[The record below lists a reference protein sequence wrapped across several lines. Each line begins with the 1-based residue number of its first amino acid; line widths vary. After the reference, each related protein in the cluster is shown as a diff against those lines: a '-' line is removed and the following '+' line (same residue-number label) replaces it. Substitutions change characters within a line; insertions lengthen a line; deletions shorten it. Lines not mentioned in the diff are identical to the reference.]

1 MKKIKKQMKET
12 FLNVKLPEFD
22 EQIFSKKG
30 TYAYMGTEKKE
41 GKKKFIWL
49 GSVCTAVFCL
59 LILGGVYFNNHYDIQ
74 NTIGIDVNPSLELK
88 VNKQNEVREV
98 VANNDDAES
107 VLQDMDLVG
116 SDINVA
122 VNALIGSMVQL
133 GYLDDLSNS
142 ILISVDGENSEALR
156 VELLDNLNIGDDY
169 SVVSQ
174 EISDNY
180 SDLATEYNISEGKV
194 QLINQVIASNPI
206 HTFDE
211 LAGLSIN
218 ELNLLLGSSDN
229 TVGSASEK
237 AYIGRDNAL
246 AIALNHAGVSEADV
260 AHYEIEMDY
269 DYAIVYEIEFYYNN
283 VEYDYEINAL
293 TGDIIKYDRDGEHH
307 TVNNNTSNNSST
319 NNNDSSDNATNNST
333 NNNTSNNSS
342 NNNTSNNTTN
352 NSTTTGSYIGRE
364 RAQEIA
370 LNHAGLS
377 SGEVRFDKV
386 ELDVDDNRT
395 TYEIEFDYNY
405 YEYEYDID
413 AYTGEILK
421 SEVDR

>member
-1 MKKIKKQMKET
+1 MRKIKKQIKET
-12 FLNVKLPEFD
+12 FMDVKLPEFD
-22 EQIFSKKG
+22 DQILKKKG
-30 TYAYMGTEKKE
+30 NTIYMETEKKS
-41 GKKKFIWL
+41 KNKKFIWL

-59 LILGGVYFNNHYDIQ
+59 LILGGFYYNNHYVIQ
-74 NTIGIDVNPSLELK
+74 NVIGIDVNPSLELK

-98 VANNDDAES
+98 VANNDDAKK

-116 SDINVA
+116 SDMNVA

-142 ILISVDGENSEALR
+142 ILISVDGKNSEALR
-156 VELLDNLNIGDDY
+156 VELLNNLNIGDSY

-174 EISDNY
+174 EINDNY
-180 SDLATEYNISEGKV
+180 TDLATQYNISEGKV
-194 QLINQVIASNPI
+194 QLINQIIANNPL

-218 ELNLLLGSSDN
+218 ELNLLLGNTDN

-237 AYIGRDNAL
+237 AYIGRNNAL
-246 AIALNHAGVSEADV
+246 TIALNHAGVSEADV
-260 AHYEIEMDY
+260 TYYNIEMDY
-269 DYAIVYEIEFYYNN
+269 DYVIVYEIEFYYDN

-293 TGDIIKYDRDGEHH
+293 TGDIIEYDRDGEHH
-307 TVNNNTSNNSST
+307 TVNHNTST
-319 NNNDSSDNATNNST
+319 NNNSTNNNASNNAS

-342 NNNTSNNTTN
+342 NNMTD
-352 NSTTTGSYIGRE
+352 NSTTTSSYIGRDK
-364 RAQEIA
+364 AQEMA

-377 SGEVRFDKV
+377 SSEVRFDKI
-386 ELDVDDNRT
+386 ELDVDDHRT

-405 YEYEYDID
+405 YEYEYEID
-413 AYTGEILK
+413 AYTGAILK

>member
-1 MKKIKKQMKET
+1 MRTVKKRIKEA

-22 EQIFSKKG
+22 EKILNKKG
-30 TYAYMGTEKKE
+30 NAVYMNSNVEKK
-41 GKKKFIWL
+41 KNRKFVWL

-59 LILGGVYFNNHYDIQ
+59 LILGGFYFNNYIMIQ

-88 VNKQNEVREV
+88 VNKQNEVRKV
-98 VANNDDAES
+98 LAHNDEAKE

-116 SDINVA
+116 SDANVA

-142 ILISVDGENSEALR
+142 ILISVNGKDSDALR

-169 SVVSQ
+169 SVVTQ
-174 EISDNY
+174 EISNNY
-180 SDLATEYNISEGKV
+180 TDLATEYDISEGKV
-194 QLINQVIASNPI
+194 QLINRVIASNPV

-218 ELNLLLGSSDN
+218 ELNLLLGSTDN

-237 AYIGRDNAL
+237 AYIGRNNAL
-246 AIALNHAGVSEADV
+246 VVALNHAGVSEADIS
-260 AHYEIEMDY
+260 HYEIEMDY
-269 DYAIVYEIEFYYNN
+269 DYVIVYEIEFNYNG
-283 VEYDYEINAL
+283 VEYDYEINAV
-293 TGDIIKYDRDGEHH
+293 TGDIIEYDRDGEHY
-307 TVNNNTSNNSST
+307 TVNNNGS
-319 NNNDSSDNATNNST
+319 A

-342 NNNTSNNTTN
+342 NNNASN
-352 NSTTTGSYIGRE
+352 NSTTTSSYIGRD

-377 SGEVRFDKV
+377 SSEVRFDKV

-395 TYEIEFDYNY
+395 TYEIEFEYGR
-405 YEYEYDID
+405 YEYEYEID
-413 AYTGEILK
+413 AYTGAIISSEI
-421 SEVDR
+421 DD

>member
-1 MKKIKKQMKET
+1 MRKIKKQIKET
-12 FLNVKLPEFD
+12 FLDVKLPEFD
-22 EQIFSKKG
+22 DQILKKKG
-30 TYAYMGTEKKE
+30 NAIYMETEKKS
-41 GKKKFIWL
+41 KNKKFIWL

-59 LILGGVYFNNHYDIQ
+59 LILGGFYYNNHYVIQ
-74 NTIGIDVNPSLELK
+74 NVIGIDVNPSLELK

-98 VANNDDAES
+98 VANNDDAKK

-116 SDINVA
+116 SDMNVA

-142 ILISVDGENSEALR
+142 ILISVDGKNSEALR
-156 VELLDNLNIGDDY
+156 VELLNNLNIGDSY

-174 EISDNY
+174 EINDNY
-180 SDLATEYNISEGKV
+180 TDLATEYNISEGKV
-194 QLINQVIASNPI
+194 QLINQVIANNPL

-218 ELNLLLGSSDN
+218 ELNLLLGNTDN

-246 AIALNHAGVSEADV
+246 TIALNHAGVSASDV
-260 AHYEIEMDY
+260 THYKIEMDY
-269 DYAIVYEIEFYYNN
+269 DYVIVYEIEFYYNN
-283 VEYDYEINAL
+283 IEYDYEINAL
-293 TGDIIKYDRDGEHH
+293 TGDIIEYDRDGEHH
-307 TVNNNTSNNSST
+307 IVNNNTST
-319 NNNDSSDNATNNST
+319 NNNST
-333 NNNTSNNSS
+333 NNNTSNNNSSNNSSNNSTS
-342 NNNTSNNTTN
+342 NNNTSNNN
-352 NSTTTGSYIGRE
+352 TTTSSYIGKE

-377 SGEVRFDKV
+377 SSDVRFEKV

-395 TYEIEFDYNY
+395 TYEIEFDYGY
-405 YEYEYDID
+405 YEYEYEID
-413 AYTGEILK
+413 AYTGAILK

>member
-1 MKKIKKQMKET
+1 MKKLKKQIKET
-12 FLNVKLPEFD
+12 FLDIKLPEFD
-22 EQIFSKKG
+22 DQILKKKG
-30 TYAYMGTEKKE
+30 NAIYMETEKRSKN
-41 GKKKFIWL
+41 KKFIWL

-59 LILGGVYFNNHYDIQ
+59 LILGSFYYNNHFVIQ
-74 NTIGIDVNPSLELK
+74 NVIGIDVNPSLELK

-98 VANNDDAES
+98 VANNDDAKK

-116 SDINVA
+116 SDMNVA
-122 VNALIGSMVQL
+122 VNALIGSMAQL

-142 ILISVDGENSEALR
+142 ILISVDGKNSEALR
-156 VELLDNLNIGDDY
+156 VELLNNLNIGDSY

-174 EISDNY
+174 EINDNY
-180 SDLATEYNISEGKV
+180 TDLATQYNISEGKV
-194 QLINQVIASNPI
+194 QLINQVIANNPL

-218 ELNLLLGSSDN
+218 ELNLLLGNTDN

-246 AIALNHAGVSEADV
+246 TIALNHAGVSASDV
-260 AHYEIEMDY
+260 THYEIEMDY
-269 DYAIVYEIEFYYNN
+269 DYVIVYEIEFYYNN
-283 VEYDYEINAL
+283 IEYDYEINAL
-293 TGDIIKYDRDGEHH
+293 TGDIIEYDRDGEHH
-307 TVNNNTSNNSST
+307 IVNNNTST
-319 NNNDSSDNATNNST
+319 NNNST
-333 NNNTSNNSS
+333 NNNTSNNNSSNNSSNNSTS
-342 NNNTSNNTTN
+342 NNNTSNNSN
-352 NSTTTGSYIGRE
+352 NTTTTSSYIGKE

-377 SGEVRFDKV
+377 SSDVRFEKV

-405 YEYEYDID
+405 YEYEYEID
-413 AYTGEILK
+413 AYTGAILK
-421 SEVDR
+421 SEIDR

>member
-1 MKKIKKQMKET
+1 MKPIKKQIKET

-22 EQIFSKKG
+22 EQILNKKG
-30 TYAYMGTEKKE
+30 NTIYMGTEKKSR
-41 GKKKFIWL
+41 KKKFIWL

-59 LILGGVYFNNHYDIQ
+59 LVLGGGYYNNHYVIQ

-98 VANNDDAES
+98 VANNDDAKT

-142 ILISVDGENSEALR
+142 ILISVDGKNSEALR
-156 VELLDNLNIGDDY
+156 VELLNNLNIGNDY

-180 SDLATEYNISEGKV
+180 SDLANEYNISEGKV
-194 QLINQVIASNPI
+194 QLINQVIANNPI

-211 LAGLSIN
+211 LVGLSIH
-218 ELNLLLGSSDN
+218 ELNLLLGTSDN
-229 TVGSASEK
+229 TRGSASEK

-246 AIALNHAGVSEADV
+246 AIALNHAGVTEADIT
-260 AHYEIEMDY
+260 YYNIEMDY
-269 DYAIVYEIEFYYNN
+269 DYVIVYEIEFYYNN

-293 TGDIIKYDRDGEHH
+293 TGDIIEYDRDGEYHS
-307 TVNNNTSNNSST
+307 VNNNTSTGNNT
-319 NNNDSSDNATNNST
+319 T

-342 NNNTSNNTTN
+342 NNNTTN
-352 NSTTTGSYIGRE
+352 NSNTTSTYIGKE
-364 RAQEIA
+364 KAQEIA

-377 SGEVRFDKV
+377 SSEVRFDKV

-395 TYEIEFDYNY
+395 TYEIEFDYSY
-405 YEYEYDID
+405 YEYEYEID

>member
-1 MKKIKKQMKET
+1 MKKMKKQIKET

-22 EQIFSKKG
+22 EQILNKKG
-30 TYAYMGTEKKE
+30 NYVYMDNNVN
-41 GKKKFIWL
+41 KKKKTFIWL
-49 GSVCTAVFCL
+49 SSVCTAVFCL
-59 LILGGVYFNNHYDIQ
+59 LIFGGFYYNNYIMIQ

-98 VANNDDAES
+98 LANNEDAKT

-133 GYLDDLSNS
+133 GYLDDLANS
-142 ILISVDGENSEALR
+142 ILISVDGKDSEALR
-156 VELLDNLNIGDDY
+156 VELLNNLNIGDDY

-174 EISDNY
+174 KINDNY

-194 QLINQVIASNPI
+194 QLINQVIANNPI

-218 ELNLLLGSSDN
+218 ELNLLLGNTDN

-246 AIALNHAGVSEADV
+246 TIALNHAGVSASDV

-269 DYAIVYEIEFYYNN
+269 DYVIVYEIEFYYNN
-283 VEYDYEINAL
+283 VEYDYEINAI
-293 TGDIIKYDRDGEHH
+293 TGDIIEYDRDGEHH
-307 TVNNNTSNNSST
+307 TVNNNAST
-319 NNNDSSDNATNNST
+319 NNNSTNNNNS

-342 NNNTSNNTTN
+342 NNSTNNITTN
-352 NSTTTGSYIGRE
+352 NTYIGKE

-377 SGEVRFDKV
+377 SNEIRFDKV

-395 TYEIEFDYNY
+395 TYEIEFKYSY
-405 YEYEYDID
+405 YEYEYEID
-413 AYTGEILK
+413 AYTGAILNSEI
-421 SEVDR
+421 DN